1 MFRKFMLLTTLL
13 SSEYLIAAHEIDSS
27 TVLKLPIANK
37 GLTRVSVEKGFIQDI
52 FAYPGDMEEHIKLH
66 GSGHVFIAG
75 EGIKKPFSL
84 TVITRAG
91 LTQDLELST
100 ASMASSP
107 IILVS
112 PEVLPSV
119 TEEDIRSWLVD
130 FSKGFVP
137 QGFKR
142 IECLKKVRRGESLEA
157 VPLKT
162 WRRDCYEVTLYQATS
177 SSSEALMLNP
187 ERFTRSGEAALFA
200 QSSLNP
206 HESTNLFIIT
216 KKKA

>member
-1 MFRKFMLLTTLL
+1 MLKKFMLLTILL
-13 SSEYLIAAHEIDSS
+13 SSEYLIAEHEIDPS
-27 TVLKLPIANK
+27 TVLKLSIANK
-37 GLTRVSVEKGFIQDI
+37 GLTRVSVEKDLIQDI

-100 ASMASSP
+100 TNRAPVP

-112 PEVLPSV
+112 PEAIPSV

-130 FSKGFVP
+130 FRKGFVP

-142 IECLKKVRRGESLEA
+142 VECLKKVRRGESLEA

-162 WRRDCYEVTLYQATS
+162 WRRDFYEVTLYRVTS
-177 SSSEALMLNP
+177 SSADIVTLNP
-187 ERFTRSGEAALFA
+187 ERFTRSGEAALFS

-216 KKKA
+216 KKKS

>member
-1 MFRKFMLLTTLL
+1 MLKKFILLATLL
-13 SSEYLIAAHEIDSS
+13 SSEYVIAAHEIDPS
-27 TVLKLPIANK
+27 TVLKLSIANK
-37 GLTRVSVEKGFIQDI
+37 GLTRVSVEKDIIQDI

-66 GSGHVFIAG
+66 ASGHVFIAG

-84 TVITRAG
+84 TVITREG

-100 ASMASSP
+100 ANSSP
-107 IILVS
+107 IPIILTAPKVLAPVS
-112 PEVLPSV
+112 
-119 TEEDIRSWLVD
+119 EEDIRNWLND
-130 FSKGFVP
+130 FRKGFVP

-157 VPLKT
+157 VPFKT
-162 WRRDCYEVTLYQATS
+162 WRREFYEVTLYQVNS
-177 SSSEALMLNP
+177 SSSEALMLSP
-187 ERFTRSGEAALFA
+187 ERFTRSGEAALFS

-216 KKKA
+216 KKKS

>member
-13 SSEYLIAAHEIDSS
+13 SSECLIAAHEIDPS
-27 TVLKLPIANK
+27 TVLKLPISNK
-37 GLTRVSVEKGFIQDI
+37 GLTRVSVDKDIIQDI
-52 FAYPGDMEEHIKLH
+52 FAYPGDMEEYIKLH

-119 TEEDIRSWLVD
+119 TEEDIRGWLID

-137 QGFKR
+137 QGFKH

-157 VPLKT
+157 VPFKT
-162 WRRDCYEVTLYQATS
+162 WRRDFYEVTLYRVTS

-187 ERFTRSGEAALFA
+187 ERLTHSGEAALFA